1 MEKEFNGFISENSVL
16 IVAAISSLL
25 FKEFIINIVK
35 SLVFRMTSG
44 LKEDDVLIF
53 WDGSKSV
60 ARIVRIGWMSTT
72 LFLYEVNAQGIVTGG
87 HRITMQNIKLENVKL
102 LKRLSM
108 IDESDLKIFAKDK

>member
-1 MEKEFNGFISENSVL
+1 MEKELNGFISGNSAL
-16 IVAAISSLL
+16 IVAGVISLL

-53 WDGSKSV
+53 WDGSKSL

-72 LFLYEVNAQGIVTGG
+72 LFLYDVNAQGVVTGG
-87 HRITMQNIKLENVKL
+87 HRITMQNVKLENVKL

-108 IDESDLKIFAKDK
+108 IDDSDLKIFAKGK

>member
-1 MEKEFNGFISENSVL
+1 MEKEFNGFISDNSVL
-16 IVAAISSLL
+16 IVAAVASLL

-72 LFLYEVNAQGIVTGG
+72 LFIYDVSAEGVVTGG
-87 HRITMQNIKLENVKL
+87 HRITMQNVKFENVKL

-108 IDESDLKIFAKDK
+108 IDECDLKTFRKDK

>member
-1 MEKEFNGFISENSVL
+1 MEKEFNAFISENSVL
-16 IVAAISSLL
+16 LVAGVGSLL

-35 SLVFRMTSG
+35 SLIFRITSG

-53 WDGSKSV
+53 WDGSKNP

-72 LFLYEVNAQGIVTGG
+72 LFLYDVNEQGIVTGG
-87 HRITMQNIKLENVKL
+87 HRITMQNVKLENVKL

-108 IDESDLKIFAKDK
+108 IDEADLKMFKKDK